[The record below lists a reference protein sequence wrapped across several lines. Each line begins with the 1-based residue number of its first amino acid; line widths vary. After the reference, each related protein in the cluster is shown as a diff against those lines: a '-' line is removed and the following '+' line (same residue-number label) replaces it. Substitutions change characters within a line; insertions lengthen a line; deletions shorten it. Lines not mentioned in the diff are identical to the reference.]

1 MVRRQPRYTRTDT
14 LFPYTTLVRSAV
26 NRGNKINAVGTATSP
41 IVFTSCENV
50 TGAANDQS
58 SGQWGGIVL
67 LGRATITDCDAP
79 AAAPGRSEEHTSE
92 LQSLMRL
99 PYAVFCSK
107 KKNTI
112 KTTRNQ
118 HITTQE

>member
-67 LGRATITDCDAP
+67 LGRAKITDCDAP
-79 AAAPGRSEEHTSE
+79 AAAPG
-92 LQSLMRL
+92 
-99 PYAVFCSK
+99 
-107 KKNTI
+107 
-112 KTTRNQ
+112 TTACTRDTEGASNAIYGGADDADKIGSASCRESVCQ
-118 HITTQE
+118 YV